1 MNGVVGID
9 MQTLDTSEIRALTG
23 GDAIPECLTVGCG
36 YLARIVAGIAE
47 AFANAPAA
55 SYAYGKCGM

>member
-1 MNGVVGID
+1 MNDGLCAGV
-9 MQTLDTSEIRALTG
+9 QALDASEMRGLAG
-23 GDAIPECLTVGCG
+23 GNIPECISVGCG
-36 YLARIVAGIAE
+36 YLARIVAGIAD